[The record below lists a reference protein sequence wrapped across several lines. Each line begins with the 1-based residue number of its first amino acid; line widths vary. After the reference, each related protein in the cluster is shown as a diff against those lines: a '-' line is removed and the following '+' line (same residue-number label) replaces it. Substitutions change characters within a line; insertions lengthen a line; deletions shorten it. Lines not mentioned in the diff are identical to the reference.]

1 MQSQSK
7 VTLSRLLL
15 TTFAA
20 MALMV
25 SRSTISRAEESP
37 PDTCPGIMLCLAPSS
52 PSAAYE
58 QTIVQALD
66 AQSLT
71 LSLVADIP
79 GPIPRPQATALL
91 SIADDFQAVEAL
103 IVIARSLSL
112 RADMP
117 GPLPQPSRPV
127 LLAQAALA
135 RQLALGLTTN
145 LQNRINRMDI
155 PGPLPEP
162 AAEKLMQLKTNVT
175 QLITAIA
182 DMPGPLPMPGD

>member
-1 MQSQSK
+1 MERQRR
-7 VTLSRLLL
+7 VNLFRLLL
-15 TTFAA
+15 TTFAG

-58 QTIVQALD
+58 QTIVRALD

-71 LSLVADIP
+71 LSLVATIP
-79 GPIPRPQATALL
+79 GPLPRTQATALL
-91 SIADDFQAVEAL
+91 SIADEFQAVEAL
-103 IVIARSLSL
+103 IVTARSLSL
-112 RADMP
+112 RATIP
-117 GPLPQPSRPV
+117 GPLPQPAQPV
-127 LLAQAALA
+127 LLAQAAFA
-135 RQLALGLTTN
+135 RQLALGLATN

-155 PGPLPEP
+155 PGPLPVP

-175 QLITAIA
+175 QLRDAIA
-182 DMPGPLPMPGD
+182 DIPGPLPMPGD